1 MSWSILL
8 GLVGIVGALGLALL
22 LAAARR
28 SELRRMERSV
38 QERDRAQRHGLAQ
51 AQLQHPVIDLSRCLG
66 CGTCVAVCPE
76 KGVLELVHGQAVV
89 VNGARCVGIAECER
103 ECPVGAITVTL
114 TNLEKRNDVPVL
126 TEGFEAVGKPGLFLA
141 GEVTAL
147 ALIKTAVDQ
156 GRAVA
161 GEVGR
166 RIAARRATPVEPL
179 SGPPKRAPDPEQVVD
194 LCIVGAGPAG
204 LSCSL
209 EAKRLGLSFVTLES
223 EQALGGTVAKYPRRK
238 LVLSQPI
245 EMPLHGKVAGTSFT
259 KEELMELWTSIAAE
273 HQLPIR
279 GGERFVGVEGNESD
293 GFVVATEKS
302 RWHARYVCLALGRR
316 GAPQR
321 LGIAGEELPKVS
333 HGLLDA
339 HAYQNRRILVVGG
352 GDSAVETALGLAEQP
367 GNEVTLSYRRE
378 EFVRIKSRNQARLA
392 AAVAQQA
399 LDVVVKSE
407 VVAIEPQEVLLA
419 VESGGTIERRRLKN
433 DDVFVMAGGTAPV
446 EMLAKSGVSFDAKLR
461 TPPPRIE
468 EQGTGLV
475 RALAAAFA
483 AALAALVF
491 VLWNYDYYGLPVST
505 RPTHEKHDLLRPGM
519 GIGLALGVATVALV
533 GLNLLYLVRR
543 STRFRLRLGSLRT
556 WMTSH
561 VATGILA
568 LLCAL
573 LHGAMAPR
581 ETTGG
586 HALWSLAILVA
597 TGAIGR
603 YFYSY
608 VPRAAN
614 GRELELAEALQ
625 QIAPTDAIF
634 DPAER
639 KFRSRA
645 RDEVAALI
653 ERRQWKSSFFTRLL
667 ALLGSQR
674 DLHKTLRLLTREG
687 AAAKIGATALRGTL
701 ALARRAHRSAL
712 IAAHYEDLRALL
724 NSWRFLH
731 RWVAALMVLLVLAH
745 LYSAFFYGSIV

>member
-1 MSWSILL
+1 MSWTILL
-8 GLVGIVGALGLALL
+8 GLIGIVGALGLALL
-22 LAAARR
+22 LASARR
-28 SELRRMERSV
+28 AELRRMEQSV
-38 QERDRAQRHGLAQ
+38 KERDRAHRHGVAQ

-126 TEGFEAVGKPGLFLA
+126 DEKLEAVGKPGLFLA
-141 GEVTAL
+141 GEITAL

-156 GRAVA
+156 GRLVA
-161 GEVGR
+161 NEV
-166 RIAARRATPVEPL
+166 ARRLETRRRTPVEPL
-179 SGPPKRAPDPEQVVD
+179 QGAPRRAPDPEQVVD

-209 EAKRLGLSFVTLES
+209 EAKRLGLSFVTLENES
-223 EQALGGTVAKYPRRK
+223 FLGGTVAKYPRRK
-238 LVLSQPI
+238 LVLTQPI
-245 EMPLHGKVAGTSFT
+245 DLPLHGRLASNSYS
-259 KEELMELWTSIAAE
+259 KEELMELWSSIARE
-273 HQLPIR
+273 HELPIR
-279 GGERFVGVEGNESD
+279 GGERFEGVEGDEPD
-293 GFVVATEKS
+293 GFVVRTEKS

-316 GAPQR
+316 GVPR
-321 LGIAGEELPKVS
+321 KLGVRGEELPKVA

-339 HAYQNRRILVVGG
+339 HAYQGRRILVVGG

-367 GNEVTLSYRRE
+367 GNEVTLSYRKE
-378 EFVRIKSRNQARLA
+378 DFVRIKSRNQERLQQ
-392 AAVAQQA
+392 AVAQQA

-407 VVAIEPQEVLLA
+407 LVAIEPMEVEL
-419 VESGGTIERRRLKN
+419 EIDRDGTLERRRLKN
-433 DDVFVMAGGTAPV
+433 DDVFVMAGGTAPI
-446 EMLAKSGVSFDAKLR
+446 EMLTQSGVSFDAKLR

-468 EQGTGLV
+468 EQGTGLL

-483 AALAALVF
+483 AALAALVW
-491 VLWNYDYYGLPVST
+491 VLWNHDYYGLPVGA

-519 GIGLALGVATVALV
+519 GAGLAFGIATVALV
-533 GLNLLYLVRR
+533 ALNLLYLVRR
-543 STRFRLRLGSLRT
+543 STRFRFRLGSLRT

-581 ETTGG
+581 ETAGG
-586 HALWSLAILVA
+586 HAFWSLAILVA

-625 QIAPTDAIF
+625 QIAPNEAVG

-653 ERRQWKSSFFTRLL
+653 ERRQWKSSFLARVL

-674 DLHKTLRLLTREG
+674 DLHQTLRKLTREG
-687 AAAKIGATALRGTL
+687 AVAKIGAGPLRDTL

-712 IAAHYEDLRALL
+712 IAAHYEDLRAIL
-724 NSWRFLH
+724 NSWRFFH
-731 RWVAALMVLLVLAH
+731 RWVAALMVLLVLIH
-745 LYSAFFYGSIV
+745 VYCAFFYGSIV

>member
-8 GLVGIVGALGLALL
+8 GLVGVVGALGLALL
-22 LAAARR
+22 LATVRR
-28 SELRRMERSV
+28 AELRRMEEAVR
-38 QERDRAQRHGLAQ
+38 ERDRAHRHGLAQ

-126 TEGFEAVGKPGLFLA
+126 TAGLEAVGKPGVFLA
-141 GEVTAL
+141 GEITAL

-156 GRAVA
+156 GKAVA
-161 GEVGR
+161 NEVAQR
-166 RIAARRATPVEPL
+166 VAAKRATPAEPL
-179 SGPPKRAPDPEQVVD
+179 RRPPQRAPEPEQVVD

-209 EAKRLGLSFVTLES
+209 EAKRLGLSFVTLENES
-223 EQALGGTVAKYPRRK
+223 FLGGTVAKYPRQK

-245 EMPLHGKVAGTSFT
+245 EMPLHGRIPGTSYT
-259 KEELMELWTSIAAE
+259 KEALMELWTTIAAE
-273 HQLPIR
+273 HALPIR
-279 GGERFVGVEGNESD
+279 GGERFVGVEGDEAD

-316 GAPQR
+316 GVPQR
-321 LGIAGEELPKVS
+321 LGVKGEELPKVA

-339 HAYQNRRILVVGG
+339 HAYQGRKILVVGG

-367 GNEVTLSYRRE
+367 GNEVTLSYRRGD
-378 EFVRIKSRNQARLA
+378 FVRIKSRNQERLQ

-407 VVAIEPQEVLLA
+407 VVAIEPMEVELA
-419 VESGGTIERRRLKN
+419 IDRDGTIERKRLPN

-468 EQGTGLV
+468 EQGTGLL

-483 AALAALVF
+483 AALAALVW
-491 VLWNYDYYGLPVST
+491 VLWNHDYYGLPVGE
-505 RPTHEKHDLLRPGM
+505 RPTHAKHDLLRPGM
-519 GIGLALGVATVALV
+519 GIGLALGIATVVLV
-533 GLNLLYLVRR
+533 VANLLYLVRR
-543 STRFRLRLGSLRT
+543 STRFRFRLGSLRT

-573 LHGAMAPR
+573 VHGAMAPR
-581 ETTGG
+581 DTAGG
-586 HALWSLAILVA
+586 HAFWSLAILVL

-625 QIAPTDAIF
+625 QIAPNEAVG

-639 KFRSRA
+639 RFRSHA

-653 ERRQWKSSFFTRLL
+653 ERRQWKSGFCKRVL

-674 DLHKTLRLLTREG
+674 DLHQTLRRLTREG
-687 AAAKIGATALRGTL
+687 AAAKIGAKALRETL

-712 IAAHYEDLRALL
+712 IAAHYEDLRAIL

-731 RWVAALMVLLVLAH
+731 RWVAALMVLLVLVH
-745 LYSAFFYGSIV
+745 VYCAFFYGSIV